1 MAANDRNRR
10 PTATDPR
17 ADERRRSLLIKVGAT
32 VVVVVVAVAVG
43 VWLIVTKD
51 NSNNTTAS
59 IAGPPRTS
67 AAGSAGS
74 ADASGT
80 APAGTTPSVVTE
92 TGAYRVD
99 KVAAPKATLTLI
111 EDFQCP
117 ACKQFESIFGDA
129 IKQIRGNS
137 QVAVDYKPVAILDR
151 MSSTKYSTRAANASA
166 CVAEA
171 TAVDGDWS
179 IWLGFHDELYAQ
191 QPEEQSS
198 GLTDEQLT
206 AIATDAGAPAS
217 ISTCVDDGQYAGW
230 VTEQTQNAAQNGL
243 QGTPQ
248 VELNGTI
255 VQLSTPQALIAAV
268 DAAVA

>member
-1 MAANDRNRR
+1 MAANDHNRR
-10 PTATDPR
+10 PTVTDPR

-51 NSNNTTAS
+51 NGNNTTAS
-59 IAGPPRTS
+59 IAGPPRTA
-67 AAGSAGS
+67 AAGSP
-74 ADASGT
+74 DASGT
-80 APAGTTPSVVTE
+80 TPTGTTPSVATD
-92 TGAYRVD
+92 TGAYRVG
-99 KVAAPKATLTLI
+99 KVEAPKATLTLI

-129 IKQIRGNS
+129 IKEIRGNS

-171 TAVDGDWS
+171 TAGGGDWS
-179 IWLGFHDELYAQ
+179 TWLGFHDELYAQ

-206 AIATDAGAPAS
+206 AMATDAGAPAS
-217 ISTCVDDGQYAGW
+217 VSTCVNDGQYAGW

-248 VELNGTI
+248 VELNGKI
-255 VQLSTPQALIAAV
+255 VQLSTPQALIDAV

>member
-1 MAANDRNRR
+1 MAANDRKRR
-10 PTATDPR
+10 PMVTDPR
-17 ADERRRSLLIKVGAT
+17 ADERRRSLLIKVAAT
-32 VVVVVVAVAVG
+32 VVVVVVAVAIG

-51 NSNNTTAS
+51 DGTSTSAS
-59 IAGPPRTS
+59 PAGPI
-67 AAGSAGS
+67 
-74 ADASGT
+74 ASGT
-80 APAGTTPSVVTE
+80 AGSSSTPSVVTD

-99 KVAAPKATLTLI
+99 KVTSPKATLTLI

-137 QVAVDYKPVAILDR
+137 QVAVDYKPIAILDR

-171 TAVDGDWS
+171 TAGDGDFAT
-179 IWLGFHDELYAQ
+179 WLAYHDELYAQ

-206 AIATDAGAPAS
+206 SIATDAGAPAS
-217 ISTCVDDGQYAGW
+217 ISKCVDDGQYSGW
-230 VTEQTQNAAQNGL
+230 VTEQTQKAAQNGL

-248 VELNGTI
+248 VELNGK
-255 VQLSTPQALIAAV
+255 VVELSTPQALIAAV